1 MEAMM
6 DVLFWLHA
14 TWRQKRSHSSA
25 LQCCG
30 KVYSLPRSFSS
41 TNQAYRQT
49 VLCHALSW
57 CQQSDLR
64 HATAMFM
71 LWGTI
76 ALALMDL
83 EGQRLRM
90 TP

>member
-1 MEAMM
+1 M
-6 DVLFWLHA
+6 LHGA
-14 TWRQKRSHSSA
+14 RNGPIALPCNAVERYHS
-25 LQCCG
+25 
-30 KVYSLPRSFSS
+30 VPRSFSS